1 WERRFKR
8 KHRRRSDDGAS
19 SPKRRRLAEEAV
31 RLFYQAPWQQGG
43 GAWAPQLAA
52 PPLQTAQ
59 QAAAP
64 GQGVGSPPRAAP
76 EPEAF
81 SMEVEARVAAV
92 QRLQE
97 IEDRITL
104 EDDDEDDLETE
115 SADRKPVLVISD
127 SLREGLQ
134 RGIADIIPKK
144 VVESMNHLCME
155 LVLWRPPPE
164 VLPRRLK
171 DSMQRVQQLAASSS
185 KEPLLVKNT
194 DTEAQQHR
202 SCSMLYTGPG
212 SQAGMEEDVEM

>member
-1 WERRFKR
+1 
-8 KHRRRSDDGAS
+8 AS

-31 RLFYQAPWQQGG
+31 RLSYQAPWQQGG
-43 GAWAPQLAA
+43 NAWAPRLAA

-64 GQGVGSPPRAAP
+64 PQPAAPGQGVGSPLRAAP

-92 QRLQE
+92 RRLRE

-134 RGIADIIPKK
+134 RGIGDIIPKK
-144 VVESMNHLCME
+144 VVESVNHLCME
-155 LVLWRPPPE
+155 LVLWRPPSE
-164 VLPRRLK
+164 VLPRKLK
-171 DSMQRVQQLAASSS
+171 DSMQRVQQLATSSS
-185 KEPLLVKNT
+185 KEPLPVKNT
-194 DTEAQQHR
+194 DTQAQQHP

-212 SQAGMEEDVEM
+212 SQASMEEDVEMEL